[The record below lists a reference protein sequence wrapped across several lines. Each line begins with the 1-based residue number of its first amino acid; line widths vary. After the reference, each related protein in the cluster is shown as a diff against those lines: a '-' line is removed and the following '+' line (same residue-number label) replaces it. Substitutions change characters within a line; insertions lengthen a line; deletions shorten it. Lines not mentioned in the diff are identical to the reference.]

1 MEVIVWVGY
10 ITGRSRAPRC
20 PLFMQGLQAR
30 PHAEHQI
37 LLQLS
42 AADQPA
48 HQRGTVTQRWAAA
61 AQERAWR
68 TAATGRMAAARAAAL
83 RASSSARRRAS
94 CSSAALA
101 CACAADARASAYG
114 TCPNPNPVSHTAP
127 AARPPRWAGQP
138 NLGGVGQGR
147 LTSEAARWYCCACSA
162 AACACACAA
171 RSCACSAACC
181 CRICACICACSWRWK
196 ATCAICAPACAR
208 PHDRTH
214 VTAPHPLSPS
224 VQQKII
230 LLPRHEAET
239 LNTYF
244 QKDAWLASQ
253 PLCQRAQGEA
263 QTRQQQEWSA
273 GERPR
278 GARGGAPA
286 AAAPSAAAGAARRR
300 P

>member
-101 CACAADARASAYG
+101 CACVADARASAYG

-127 AARPPRWAGQP
+127 AARPPP
-138 NLGGVGQGR
+138 LGRPAKPWRGRPGEAHQRGRTLVLLRLQRGR
-147 LTSEAARWYCCACSA
+147 LRLRLRRAQLRLQRRLLLPHLRLHLRLQLALEGHLRHLRARLRAPTRQNPRHGTSPS
-162 AACACACAA
+162 
-171 RSCACSAACC
+171 
-181 CRICACICACSWRWK
+181 
-196 ATCAICAPACAR
+196 
-208 PHDRTH
+208 
-214 VTAPHPLSPS
+214 SPS
-224 VQQKII
+224 V
-230 LLPRHEAET
+230 
-239 LNTYF
+239 
-244 QKDAWLASQ
+244 
-253 PLCQRAQGEA
+253 
-263 QTRQQQEWSA
+263 
-273 GERPR
+273 
-278 GARGGAPA
+278 
-286 AAAPSAAAGAARRR
+286 
-300 P
+300 

>member
-1 MEVIVWVGY
+1 MLSTRYFFSCLPQTSPRISEAQ
-10 ITGRSRAPRC
+10 SRRGGPRQRKSAP
-20 PLFMQGLQAR
+20 GAR
-30 PHAEHQI
+30 P
-37 LLQLS
+37 
-42 AADQPA
+42 
-48 HQRGTVTQRWAAA
+48 QRA
-61 AQERAWR
+61 AWR
-68 TAATGRMAAARAAAL
+68 PRARPPCAPPPPRAAAL
-83 RASSSARRRAS
+83 RAPPPPWPVPASQTRAPP
-94 CSSAALA
+94 L
-101 CACAADARASAYG
+101 
-114 TCPNPNPVSHTAP
+114 TAP
-127 AARPPRWAGQP
+127 AQTLTLCLIPPQQRGRPRWAGQP